1 MITFKE
7 TKWTTIFYPSQN
19 KQNLLVKGENE
30 GGQKSAPPPGPHL
43 LTLRTPVS
51 LPPLLIALVM
61 IGIRPAGH
69 HVQQSALVKCVCK

>member
-43 LTLRTPVS
+43 SPAFGCRHPGTDVS
-51 LPPLLIALVM
+51 SGLGGGGGGEGDGQFL
-61 IGIRPAGH
+61 
-69 HVQQSALVKCVCK
+69 KEKD